1 MPTMIH
7 NKPVMSSELWLER
20 ILMRVKM
27 SVIVPII
34 IRNKPKYGV
43 NFFIK
48 TLILLQRYEKNE
60 RC

>member
-1 MPTMIH
+1 
-7 NKPVMSSELWLER
+7 MSSELWLER
-20 ILMRVKM
+20 VLMRVKM